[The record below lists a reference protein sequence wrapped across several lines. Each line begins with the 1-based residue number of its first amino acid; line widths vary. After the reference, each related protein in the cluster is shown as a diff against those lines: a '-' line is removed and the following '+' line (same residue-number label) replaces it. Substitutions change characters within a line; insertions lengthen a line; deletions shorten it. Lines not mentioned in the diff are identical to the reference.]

1 MLDQAMVNQ
10 SDVFEFTLIGFPGLA
25 QKYHILVSILLFMVY
40 IMTLLAN
47 GSVIALVILNQ
58 HLHHPMYMIIA
69 NLAFSDLLFDTITL
83 PKIIAK
89 YWFGAG
95 SMSFSACMFQLFFV
109 HYLGS
114 VDSFILMLMAIDR
127 LVAIDKPLRYST
139 IIPTKRAGILC
150 GFLWVCATFT
160 PSTNAIWHSL
170 FPYCGSRKINN
181 LFCVNMAVMGL
192 ACGDITLLKK
202 TIFVLSIGVLI
213 LPLSFIILSYIIII
227 RRISVSSQ
235 SESWEKAFY
244 TCTTHLFII
253 AMYYVPRVFVYVAY
267 QVNLVLSTDMSVL
280 LLCLYTFLP
289 HMANPIIYCLR
300 TKEIRQTIG
309 KTLRIML
316 NLKIESSAPTK
327 KC

>member
-1 MLDQAMVNQ
+1 
-10 SDVFEFTLIGFPGLA
+10 
-25 QKYHILVSILLFMVY
+25 
-40 IMTLLAN
+40 
-47 GSVIALVILNQ
+47 
-58 HLHHPMYMIIA
+58 
-69 NLAFSDLLFDTITL
+69 
-83 PKIIAK
+83 
-89 YWFGAG
+89 
-95 SMSFSACMFQLFFV
+95 MSFSACMFQLFFV

-114 VDSFILMLMAIDR
+114 VDSFTLMLMAIDR

-139 IIPTKRAGILC
+139 IIPSKLASLLC
-150 GFLWVCATFT
+150 GFLWVCATVT

-227 RRISVSSQ
+227 RRISLLSR

-253 AMYYVPRVFVYVAY
+253 GMYYVPRMFMYIAY
-267 QVNLVLSTDMSVL
+267 HINLVFSIDMSVL

-289 HMANPIIYCLR
+289 HMANPIIYCL
-300 TKEIRQTIG
+300 
-309 KTLRIML
+309 
-316 NLKIESSAPTK
+316 
-327 KC
+327 